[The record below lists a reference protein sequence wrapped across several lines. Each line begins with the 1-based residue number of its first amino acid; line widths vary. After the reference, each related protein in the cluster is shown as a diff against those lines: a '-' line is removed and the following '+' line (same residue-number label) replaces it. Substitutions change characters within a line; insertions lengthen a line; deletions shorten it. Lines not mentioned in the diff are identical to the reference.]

1 MSNSDPNSG
10 QPDYSAGSPVPPTP
24 PTPDMYAPPAPYQTP
39 GYAYQ
44 AQPPMNSM
52 AIIAF
57 VSSLVGMFVLPLIAS
72 IVAVITGHISLK
84 QLKSSGESGRAL
96 ALSGTIIGWV
106 GVGIWALVIVGFL
119 IFFVFAIGIAA
130 STSNGYYS

>member
-1 MSNSDPNSG
+1 
-10 QPDYSAGSPVPPTP
+10 
-24 PTPDMYAPPAPYQTP
+24 
-39 GYAYQ
+39 
-44 AQPPMNSM
+44 M